1 MVKALILTTCNLMLT
16 VINNQGYSH
25 RGWKLNLIK
34 VQVLFFSD
42 MFLEHPIEI
51 KSHDV
56 NCIAEVTR
64 CYV

>member
-34 VQVLFFSD
+34 AQL
-42 MFLEHPIEI
+42 MFIYAMLSRHGTFRV
-51 KSHDV
+51 DFAV
-56 NCIAEVTR
+56 NFQWNSFISI
-64 CYV
+64 